1 MTVKNIARTDVITVH
16 PTAPI
21 QSVAELMADKG
32 VGSIVVVEDD
42 APIGLITD
50 RDIGL
55 EIWEHDDLSSVTVED
70 LMTTDPVT
78 IEADTEIYEALQTAR
93 DAKVRRLP
101 ITENG
106 NLTGIVTLDDVIVLL
121 AGELSEV
128 SNVIQGHSPPY

>member
-21 QSVAELMADKG
+21 QSVAELMAEKG

-93 DAKVRRLP
+93 DAEVRRLP